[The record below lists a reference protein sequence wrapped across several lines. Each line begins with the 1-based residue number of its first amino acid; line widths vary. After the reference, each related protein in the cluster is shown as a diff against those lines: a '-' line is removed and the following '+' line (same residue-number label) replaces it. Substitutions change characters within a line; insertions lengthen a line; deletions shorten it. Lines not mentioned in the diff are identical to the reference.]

1 MNRISVARRGKLPK
15 WAIKQAGGINKK
27 AWRLAR
33 RGRKRTKTPKR
44 RATRR
49 NNPKKRTTMRRKK
62 NFNINLLDLGGGIVL
77 ADQFLGT
84 QAFDQVL
91 ALKVPDLKGLP
102 AHLRQRS
109 TQEQLIKTG
118 VGIAVLKTLAKGFA
132 RQVGAIGPLK
142 LKI

>member
-1 MNRISVARRGKLPK
+1 MPKPGLPKKYAKMGFKKGWKAFKAAKRKRSKPRRTSASKRRGNPKSKGGNPMARRKS
-15 WAIKQAGGINKK
+15 
-27 AWRLAR
+27 
-33 RGRKRTKTPKR
+33 
-44 RATRR
+44 
-49 NNPKKRTTMRRKK
+49 K

-77 ADQFLGT
+77 ADQFLGS
-84 QAFDQVL
+84 QAFDQIL

-118 VGIAVLKTLAKGFA
+118 VGIAVLKTLARGFA

>member
-1 MNRISVARRGKLPK
+1 M
-15 WAIKQAGGINKK
+15 
-27 AWRLAR
+27 
-33 RGRKRTKTPKR
+33 KRT
-44 RATRR
+44 
-49 NNPKKRTTMRRKK
+49 KK

-77 ADQFLGT
+77 MDQFLGS

-109 TQEQLIKTG
+109 VQEQLIKTG
-118 VGIAVLKTLAKGFA
+118 VGIAVLKTLAKGFS

>member
-1 MNRISVARRGKLPK
+1 VPKPGLPK
-15 WAIKQAGGINKK
+15 KYAKMGFARGWRAFK
-27 AWRLAR
+27 AAK
-33 RGRKRTKTPKR
+33 RKRTRKVSPTKR
-44 RATRR
+44 RRSTVTRR
-49 NNPKKRTTMRRKK
+49 RNPSSTRRSMKKSK

-77 ADQFLGT
+77 MDQFLGR

-91 ALKVPDLKGLP
+91 ALKVPNLKGLP
-102 AHLRQRS
+102 AHLRERS
-109 TQEQLIKTG
+109 TQEALIKTG

>member
-1 MNRISVARRGKLPK
+1 M
-15 WAIKQAGGINKK
+15 
-27 AWRLAR
+27 
-33 RGRKRTKTPKR
+33 
-44 RATRR
+44 
-49 NNPKKRTTMRRKK
+49 
-62 NFNINLLDLGGGIVL
+62 
-77 ADQFLGT
+77 DQFLGQ

-102 AHLRQRS
+102 GHLRQRS
-109 TQEQLIKTG
+109 TQETLIKTG

>member
-1 MNRISVARRGKLPK
+1 MPKPGLPK
-15 WAIKQAGGINKK
+15 RFAKMGFKK
-27 AWRLAR
+27 GWKAFKASK
-33 RGRKRTKTPKR
+33 RKRSKPRRTGAGPKR
-44 RATRR
+44 RG
-49 NNPKKRTTMRRKK
+49 NPSRKRTMRRKK

-77 ADQFLGT
+77 ADQFLGS

-102 AHLRQRS
+102 AHLRQRT